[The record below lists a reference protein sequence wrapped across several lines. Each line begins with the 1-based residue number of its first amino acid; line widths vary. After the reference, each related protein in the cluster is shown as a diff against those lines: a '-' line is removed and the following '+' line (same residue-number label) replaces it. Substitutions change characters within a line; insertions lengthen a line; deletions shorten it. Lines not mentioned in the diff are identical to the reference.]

1 MCIPFF
7 CSGIEFHAELRLHV
21 GHWFCS
27 FSLAVDVRVKFTV
40 FNGTIANER
49 MFSLNIKREK
59 WHQLSASSSINQNE
73 RVRVHRSQWC
83 RTFDWP
89 MPTTKSNIPTVK
101 KLCSF
106 FLYLFYTFFSLCHSC
121 SHSPNLGFLRATLF
135 FCFFSRIALI
145 CVDWMGNLFGVL
157 KLVDVFEVV
166 TMPEMARAARLN
178 SNSKFE

>member
-7 CSGIEFHAELRLHV
+7 YSGIEFHAELRLHV

-27 FSLAVDVRVKFTV
+27 FSLAVDGRVKFTV

-101 KLCSF
+101 KICSF
-106 FLYLFYTFFSLCHSC
+106 FCICFVHFSL
-121 SHSPNLGFLRATLF
+121 FVTLALTLPTWVFCVPHF
-135 FCFFSRIALI
+135 FFVSSRELPLYASIGWEIYLAY
-145 CVDWMGNLFGVL
+145 
-157 KLVDVFEVV
+157 
-166 TMPEMARAARLN
+166 
-178 SNSKFE
+178 